1 MSELVFV
8 IDEFI
13 SHVLNVSEDVQFV
26 LFECM
31 SVGFFLGDILRRDG
45 SRDYEQVGLSDHV
58 KRYRLPSARQ
68 VRRDTPWIER
78 EVEN

>member
-1 MSELVFV
+1 
-8 IDEFI
+8 
-13 SHVLNVSEDVQFV
+13 
-26 LFECM
+26 M